1 MNKNRFFSL
10 GFYAMMALSSMSVM
24 VSCSDNDVDE
34 LKSRVTVIEGMLGE
48 IKQQLADSQVNGAT
62 ILKAEQGSDGVWTLT
77 LSDGKVIK
85 ITATFGGGGSSNVSV
100 DVNSENVIVKIDD
113 QEFVFRK
120 GAVIN

>member
-48 IKQQLADSQVNGAT
+48 IKQ
-62 ILKAEQGSDGVWTLT
+62 
-77 LSDGKVIK
+77 
-85 ITATFGGGGSSNVSV
+85 
-100 DVNSENVIVKIDD
+100 
-113 QEFVFRK
+113 
-120 GAVIN
+120 